1 MRIAILTANTEIYR
15 EQEEDK
21 AGKVIR
27 EIVEAAGHQVVF
39 AKALPLDK
47 KVLST
52 IMQRMAD
59 GQMADLILTTG
70 GAGLAQGD
78 CTPEATLEV
87 VDREIRGIPEAMRAH
102 MMTLT
107 KRSML
112 NRAAAGVRNNVMIVN
127 LPGKAGAV
135 KECLEYLLPEIIHGV
150 EEGIRTD
157 RAAMEQ
163 YWSMWIPKGSF
174 IQKNFHKD
182 IRRRRIIEWN

>member
-1 MRIAILTANTEIYR
+1 MRIAILIANTEIYR

-52 IMQRMAD
+52 IMAD

-70 GAGLAQGD
+70 GAGLAQAD
-78 CTPEATLEV
+78 CTPEATLEI

-150 EEGIRTD
+150 EVI
-157 RAAMEQ
+157 
-163 YWSMWIPKGSF
+163 KG
-174 IQKNFHKD
+174 
-182 IRRRRIIEWN
+182 EV

>member
-59 GQMADLILTTG
+59 GQMADLILTT
-70 GAGLAQGD
+70 
-78 CTPEATLEV
+78 
-87 VDREIRGIPEAMRAH
+87 
-102 MMTLT
+102 
-107 KRSML
+107 
-112 NRAAAGVRNNVMIVN
+112 
-127 LPGKAGAV
+127 
-135 KECLEYLLPEIIHGV
+135 
-150 EEGIRTD
+150 
-157 RAAMEQ
+157 
-163 YWSMWIPKGSF
+163 
-174 IQKNFHKD
+174 
-182 IRRRRIIEWN
+182 

>member
-27 EIVEAAGHQVVF
+27 EIVEAAEHQVVF

-70 GAGLAQGD
+70 GAGLAPVSY
-78 CTPEATLEV
+78 THLTLPTKLEV
-87 VDREIRGIPEAMRAH
+87 
-102 MMTLT
+102 
-107 KRSML
+107 
-112 NRAAAGVRNNVMIVN
+112 
-127 LPGKAGAV
+127 
-135 KECLEYLLPEIIHGV
+135 
-150 EEGIRTD
+150 
-157 RAAMEQ
+157 
-163 YWSMWIPKGSF
+163 
-174 IQKNFHKD
+174 
-182 IRRRRIIEWN
+182 

>member
-27 EIVEAAGHQVVF
+27 EVVEAAGHQVVF

-70 GAGLAQGD
+70 GAGLAQAD
-78 CTPEATLEV
+78 CTPEATLEI

-112 NRAAAGVRNNVMIVN
+112 NRAAAGVRNHVMIVN

-150 EEGIRTD
+150 EVI
-157 RAAMEQ
+157 
-163 YWSMWIPKGSF
+163 KG
-174 IQKNFHKD
+174 D
-182 IRRRRIIEWN
+182 I

>member
-78 CTPEATLEV
+78 CTPEATLEGSRSSHPRNATMRPMTSELWIASISRDRKSV
-87 VDREIRGIPEAMRAH
+87 V
-102 MMTLT
+102 
-107 KRSML
+107 
-112 NRAAAGVRNNVMIVN
+112 
-127 LPGKAGAV
+127 
-135 KECLEYLLPEIIHGV
+135 
-150 EEGIRTD
+150 
-157 RAAMEQ
+157 
-163 YWSMWIPKGSF
+163 
-174 IQKNFHKD
+174 
-182 IRRRRIIEWN
+182 